1 MKIMIVGIIFY
12 AAGFATAHYWEAD
25 REKHVSEDYAS
36 AKQRWAEVFAEDKKD
51 EAILKKIDAARDK
64 ISDCLGIP
72 RQLDSDPLN
81 LDTPTPTP

>member
-1 MKIMIVGIIFY
+1 MRRDSPPLNIGKLIERNTSQKIML
-12 AAGFATAHYWEAD
+12 
-25 REKHVSEDYAS
+25 RRNK
-36 AKQRWAEVFAEDKKD
+36 RWAEVFAEDKKD